1 MINDLRIQNIG
12 VIEDVSL
19 EMSKGFTVLTGET
32 GAGKTMILTAF
43 QMVIGEKVDSN
54 LVRANEKTA
63 IVEAFIQVP
72 DDKEIRNR
80 LEELDISI
88 EDGGTQLSRTIA
100 REGRGKIILGGR
112 SIPNSALEE
121 LTQSSIT
128 IHGQGEQVLLNKSS
142 YQRELIDQFAGEKHQ
157 TQLISYQ
164 AEFAKFTI
172 LKKKLEELKKAGT
185 QNALRISQ
193 LQESV
198 KELTEA
204 NLEIDEEITITERI
218 NLINNS
224 EDIFESLALAD
235 KLLNGG
241 EDSAGSITNSINQ
254 ARKSL
259 DSAAAKSERIASLRD
274 QIANL
279 EIEISTVARDVN
291 RDLAS
296 LDRDPVTIDKL
307 ESRRALIKKLLVK
320 YGPTS
325 KEAIEKIAIFNSEL
339 AENEDLPT
347 AISNVEKELVSVI
360 KDLSSIGQ
368 SLHDNR
374 VKAATDISKSIE
386 KELKSLSIP
395 NARFQVGI
403 ETSEDPQGLSIKLD
417 GKNQSLHFDNYGVDQ
432 ITFEFSANPGQPLR
446 PLSKV
451 ASGGEMSRIMLA
463 IELVFSQSVAAKT
476 MIFDEVDAGI
486 GGAAAIEVG
495 KRLQAL
501 AKHHQIVVVTHLPQ
515 VAAFADKHLKVE
527 KSASGNVTTSSVTE
541 LDQKARVTEIARM
554 MAGIEDSTS
563 ALEHARELLEMSNS
577 KSL

>member
-63 IVEAFIQVP
+63 VVEAFIQVP
-72 DDKEIRNR
+72 DDQEIRNR
-80 LEELDISI
+80 LEELDIAI

-128 IHGQGEQVLLNKSS
+128 IHGQGDQVLLNKAS
-142 YQRELIDQFAGEKHQ
+142 YQRDLIDQFAGDKHQ
-157 TQLISYQ
+157 KQLMTYQ
-164 AEFAKFTI
+164 TEFAKFTM
-172 LKKKLEELKKAGT
+172 LKKKLEELKKAGS

-193 LQESV
+193 LQESI

-241 EDSAGSITNSINQ
+241 EDSTTSITNSIIQ

-279 EIEISTVARDVN
+279 EFDISTVAREVN

-296 LDRDPVTIDKL
+296 LDRDPATIDKL

-325 KEAIEKIAIFNSEL
+325 RDAIEKIELFNKEL
-339 AENEDLPT
+339 LENEDLPS
-347 AISNVEKELVSVI
+347 AISNVEKDLISVI
-360 KDLSSIGQ
+360 KDLSSLGQ
-368 SLHDNR
+368 LIHDNR

-395 NARFQVGI
+395 NARFEVGI
-403 ETSEDPQGLSIKLD
+403 ETSQDPAGLSIKVD
-417 GKNQSLHFDNYGVDQ
+417 GKNQTLLFDNYGVDQ

-446 PLSKV
+446 PISKV

-463 IELVFSQSVAAKT
+463 IELVFSQSVASKT

-501 AKHHQIVVVTHLPQ
+501 AKHPQIVVVTHLPQ
-515 VAAFADKHLKVE
+515 VAAFADNHLKVE

-554 MAGIEDSTS
+554 MAGIEESTS

>member
-128 IHGQGEQVLLNKSS
+128 IHGQGDQVLLNKSS

-157 TQLISYQ
+157 NQLISYQ
-164 AEFAKFTI
+164 AEFTKFTV

-185 QNALRISQ
+185 QNALRITQ

-224 EDIFESLALAD
+224 ENIFESLALAD

-241 EDSAGSITNSINQ
+241 EDSASSITNSINQ

-259 DSAAAKSERIASLRD
+259 DSAAAKSERISSLRD

-296 LDRDPVTIDKL
+296 LDRDPATIDKL

-403 ETSEDPQGLSIKLD
+403 ETSEDPAGLNIKLD
-417 GKNQSLHFDNYGVDQ
+417 GKNQTLHFDNYGVDQ

-446 PLSKV
+446 PISKV

>member
-128 IHGQGEQVLLNKSS
+128 IHGQGDQVLLNKSS
-142 YQRELIDQFAGEKHQ
+142 YQRELIDQFAGAKHQ
-157 TQLISYQ
+157 NQLISYQ
-164 AEFAKFTI
+164 AEFTKFTS

-241 EDSAGSITNSINQ
+241 EDSTSSITNSINQ

-259 DSAAAKSERIASLRD
+259 DSAASKSERIASLRD

-296 LDRDPVTIDKL
+296 LDRDPATIDKL

-347 AISNVEKELVSVI
+347 AISNVEKELVSVM

-403 ETSEDPQGLSIKLD
+403 ETSEDPQGLNVKLD
-417 GKNQSLHFDNYGVDQ
+417 GKNQTLHFDNYGVDQ
-432 ITFEFSANPGQPLR
+432 MTFEFSANPGQPLR
-446 PLSKV
+446 PISKV